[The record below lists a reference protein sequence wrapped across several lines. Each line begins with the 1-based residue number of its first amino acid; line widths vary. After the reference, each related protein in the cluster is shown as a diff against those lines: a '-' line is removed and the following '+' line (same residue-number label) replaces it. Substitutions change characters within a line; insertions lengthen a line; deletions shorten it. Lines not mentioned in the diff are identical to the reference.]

1 MPYDNKCR
9 NLSLEE
15 ITKFEKENVPFCVRL
30 KMKKEVIHLNDLVYG
45 KREFKPVEQEGDFVI
60 LKTDGMPTYHF
71 ANVVDD
77 HLMKITHVLRGS
89 EWLPSIPKHLQLYR
103 CFDWDPPIFAHLP
116 TILNTDGTKL
126 SKRQKDL
133 HVKHFQQE
141 GYSPEAILNII
152 KLSGGGFANYEYD
165 KLSTMEELINQ
176 IFRYSMISIGLYIK
190 KQISTSEGL
199 NSLANQLKNIITQH
213 FQDRL
218 CRNREDNFYEEVI
231 TWGLERI
238 SKLNDFTSSDFHF
251 IWIHPTLTKS
261 DVDSFNFDARTVLVD
276 LRNSLQNIQPQ
287 NFMKEAINE
296 AIKEVQMKH
305 NLKTNKMMKLIRLVV
320 CGLKDGPPI
329 VESFLLAGKDNVIHR
344 LQAASVL

>member
-15 ITKFEKENVPFCVRL
+15 IARFEKENVPFCVRL

-176 IFRYSMISIGLYIK
+176 FEMERVSTTPGGLDFPLLNDFNRYA
-190 KQISTSEGL
+190 QIV
-199 NSLANQLKNIITQH
+199 NII
-213 FQDRL
+213 
-218 CRNREDNFYEEVI
+218 FYEQVI

-251 IWIHPTLTKS
+251 IWVHPTVTKS
-261 DVDSFNFDARTVLVD
+261 DVDSFSFDARMVLVD

-305 NLKTNKMMKLIRLVV
+305 NLKTNKMMKLIRLV
-320 CGLKDGPPI
+320 DGPPI